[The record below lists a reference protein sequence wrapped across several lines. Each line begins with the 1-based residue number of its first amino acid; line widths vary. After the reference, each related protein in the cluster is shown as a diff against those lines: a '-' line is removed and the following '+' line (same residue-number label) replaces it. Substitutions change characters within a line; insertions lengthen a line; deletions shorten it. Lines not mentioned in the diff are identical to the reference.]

1 MKYINRFLNIIKIK
15 YNYIFAF
22 EYDDF
27 YDCKGTIIIIIRKSV
42 FIIFNWQRIHE
53 RLTIKSQ

>member
-15 YNYIFAF
+15 QNYIFAI

-27 YDCKGTIIIIIRKSV
+27 YDCKGTIIIIRKTV

-53 RLTIKSQ
+53 RG